1 MTTNNQTSIAS
12 LTIIRR
18 TYSAEFK
25 QQIVQACKAP
35 DVSIASV
42 ALQHGLNTNLVSKWI
57 RLIDAKPRSDRSPL
71 PNKPAFIALSC
82 SAPFGCRHIHREIR
96 KLPTIDGYSKHLL
109 DDGNQRCLAF
119 HRIKKDG
126 QEFALIE
133 VDTSDNKNKLLT
145 PWYSNWLARLVAAI
159 STGKSESF
167 PLLMVT
173 PNTCLMMATRVAS
186 LSIELKRM
194 VKSLH

>member
-12 LTIIRR
+12 LAKKRR

-57 RLIDAKPRSDRSPL
+57 RLIDAKPGNDRSPL

-82 SAPFGCRHIHREIR
+82 SAP
-96 KLPTIDGYSKHLL
+96 L
-109 DDGNQRCLAF
+109 D
-119 HRIKKDG
+119 
-126 QEFALIE
+126 
-133 VDTSDNKNKLLT
+133 
-145 PWYSNWLARLVAAI
+145 PI
-159 STGKSESF
+159 SVVF
-167 PLLMVT
+167 
-173 PNTCLMMATRVAS
+173 
-186 LSIELKRM
+186 
-194 VKSLH
+194 

>member
-12 LTIIRR
+12 LAKKRR

-57 RLIDAKPRSDRSPL
+57 RLIDVKPGSDRSPL

-82 SAPFGCRHIHREIR
+82 SAQLDPTPTDMLTLQMTLPNSKTEIGL
-96 KLPTIDGYSKHLL
+96 KWQTSEISALAELL
-109 DDGNQRCLAF
+109 KALA
-119 HRIKKDG
+119 K
-126 QEFALIE
+126 
-133 VDTSDNKNKLLT
+133 
-145 PWYSNWLARLVAAI
+145 
-159 STGKSESF
+159 
-167 PLLMVT
+167 
-173 PNTCLMMATRVAS
+173 
-186 LSIELKRM
+186 
-194 VKSLH
+194 

>member
-12 LTIIRR
+12 LAKKRR

-57 RLIDAKPRSDRSPL
+57 RLIDAKPGNDRSPL

-82 SAPFGCRHIHREIR
+82 SAPLDPTPTPTDMLTVQITLPHSKAEIGL
-96 KLPTIDGYSKHLL
+96 KWQVSEISALAELL
-109 DDGNQRCLAF
+109 
-119 HRIKKDG
+119 K
-126 QEFALIE
+126 AL
-133 VDTSDNKNKLLT
+133 TT
-145 PWYSNWLARLVAAI
+145 
-159 STGKSESF
+159 
-167 PLLMVT
+167 
-173 PNTCLMMATRVAS
+173 
-186 LSIELKRM
+186 
-194 VKSLH
+194 